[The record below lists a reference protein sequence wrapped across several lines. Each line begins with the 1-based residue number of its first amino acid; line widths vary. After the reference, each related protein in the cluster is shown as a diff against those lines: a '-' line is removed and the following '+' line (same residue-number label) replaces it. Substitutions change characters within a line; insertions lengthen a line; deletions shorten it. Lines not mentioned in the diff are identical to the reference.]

1 MKNTSLRAI
10 AAERRFPTLCKV
22 HYFPGKEANQSPHAP
37 TGQLDWYLRSS
48 MLPRVGDVIPY
59 GQYLFAVTTVIF
71 DDCCSSESLLKLEK
85 QAARLAEKDISR
97 SKPQATIWVEFW
109 GVKSLG

>member
-1 MKNTSLRAI
+1 MRNITRS
-10 AAERRFPTLCKV
+10 AALERRFPNVCKV
-22 HYFPGKEANQSPHAP
+22 LYFPGKEEERAPHAP

-59 GQYLFAVTTVIF
+59 GQYLFSVTTVILE
-71 DDCCSSESLLKLEK
+71 DCCSGDTLFKVDK
-85 QAARLAEKDISR
+85 YAGRLAEREDSPKYH
-97 SKPQATIWVEFW
+97 AVIWVDFW